1 MVIKKII
8 SIAIILGL
16 CFSDADAQHFTNR
29 KTALQALERAE
40 NGLGNPLSE
49 EHDEVKYVDLL
60 KAICLSDVLSENDKF
75 RAQLLLE
82 QAIKNHVGEKAA
94 DIVYVTPDD
103 STHHLHESKA
113 PRVMVFF
120 NDPDCE
126 SCAIVKQR
134 MDTCT
139 FLRRMVAAKQLEIV
153 GIYTLDNEEQ
163 WRSTTFPDFIINGWN
178 KNQDI
183 ANHDT
188 YLLPTLPVFYLLDSD
203 KKVLLKNEASLNKV
217 LNYLHMES
225 SKKVESAGETR

>member
-1 MVIKKII
+1 M
-8 SIAIILGL
+8 
-16 CFSDADAQHFTNR
+16 
-29 KTALQALERAE
+29 
-40 NGLGNPLSE
+40 
-49 EHDEVKYVDLL
+49 KYVDLL

-153 GIYTLDNEEQ
+153 GIYTLDNEAQ
-163 WRSTTFPDFIINGWN
+163 WRATTFPDFIINGWN

-188 YLLPTLPVFYLLDSD
+188 YLLPTLPLFYLLDSD

-225 SKKVESAGETR
+225 SKKVESAGEMR